1 VESVTVDIDAKQI
14 VGWLL
19 QEERIE
25 PFDLLVSATRSYQR
39 QEFSPEEEEE
49 LGDEESEDLS
59 EINEV
64 GLIEVMPRK
73 GPGRWTL
80 RIRVIDDIGPRMPE
94 DEPIPTEDEEI
105 DLATFD
111 NEFIRADRG
120 FVEVS
125 AEAKDR
131 AASADLFRVLEAIV
145 TDRHQP

>member
-14 VGWLL
+14 VSWLL
-19 QEERIE
+19 QEERVK

-39 QEFSPEEEEE
+39 KELSPEEEEQ

-64 GLIEVMPRK
+64 GLLEVMPRK
-73 GPGRWTL
+73 GPGRWVL
-80 RIRVIDDIGPRMPE
+80 RIRVTDDIGPRTPE
-94 DEPIPTEDEEI
+94 DEPAPTEDEEI
-105 DLATFD
+105 DLETF
-111 NEFIRADRG
+111 NAEFVEADRG

-125 AEAKDR
+125 AEAQDR
-131 AASADLFRVLEAIV
+131 AASTDLCHLLEAIV